1 MKEQTT
7 TTNIYVSDR
16 NWFDT
21 LKRKT
26 RKGSA
31 AELWRSIKKMIIK
44 CKVQE
49 EIE

>member
-21 LKRKT
+21 LKRKLGKRNAADLWKSI
-26 RKGSA
+26 RK
-31 AELWRSIKKMIIK
+31 LIIK
-44 CKVQE
+44 LKLQGE
-49 EIE
+49 LE